1 MADNNTA
8 LSKHEL
14 RKFGIITGVIFAV
27 LFGLLFP
34 WFLDRSSPYWP
45 WIVAI
50 VLIVWAL
57 VQPVSLNPV
66 YKSWMKIGLVL
77 GWINTRII
85 LSIMFYAIF
94 LPIGLVM
101 RIFGVDLLKRKLE
114 DTNTYRVKSTQ
125 QNKEHIERP
134 Y

>member
-1 MADNNTA
+1 MANNNTP

-14 RKFGIITGVIFAV
+14 RKFGMITGTIFAV

-34 WFLDRSSPYWP
+34 WFLDRGSPYWP
-45 WIVAI
+45 WIVAT

-85 LSIMFYAIF
+85 LSIMFYVIF
-94 LPIGLVM
+94 MPIGLVM

-114 DTNTYRVKSTQ
+114 DTNTYRVESTQ